1 MWIAC
6 GLHLIA
12 LCATTVRMF
21 SMVEALRCVCG
32 TASSCLFIFLRVLLD
47 CHGFGVARVLHVV
60 MVLIPVVIS
69 IKSRGL
75 LCVCVCAR
83 LAVGLEPYKPECRSV
98 SSSWA

>member
-32 TASSCLFIFLRVLLD
+32 TASSCLFIFFLRVLLD
-47 CHGFGVARVLHVV
+47 CHGFGVARVLHVYIV
-60 MVLIPVVIS
+60 YSTADLRWIDP
-69 IKSRGL
+69 
-75 LCVCVCAR
+75 
-83 LAVGLEPYKPECRSV
+83 P
-98 SSSWA
+98 